1 MKNLEIIIVLLVYVL
16 FSVSCDTKAENKEA
30 KPEQTKVLVED
41 QTTENLQKI
50 SLEIE
55 GMTCEIGCA
64 RTIQSKLSKKKGVK
78 SVKVSFEDKKGIVS
92 FDGSKITKSQIIE
105 VVNEIAG
112 GDVYKVVKT
121 TKIE

>member
-1 MKNLEIIIVLLVYVL
+1 MKNLKFVVVLLLVTL
-16 FSVSCDTKAENKEA
+16 LSVSFDKKIENKEV
-30 KPEQTKVLVED
+30 KSQLTQVED

-78 SVKVSFEDKKGIVS
+78 SAKVSFEDKKGIVE
-92 FDGSKITKSQIIE
+92 FDSSKITEIQVIAVINQISWRRCL
-105 VVNEIAG
+105 
-112 GDVYKVVKT
+112 
-121 TKIE
+121 

>member
-1 MKNLEIIIVLLVYVL
+1 MRNLKNIVVLIGLVL
-16 FSVSCDTKAENKEA
+16 FSVSCDKKLKNQEI
-30 KPEQTKVLVED
+30 KPELTLTED

-78 SVKVSFEDKKGIVS
+78 SAKVSFEDKKGIIE
-92 FDGSKITKSQIIE
+92 FDANKITESQIVE
-105 VVNEIAG
+105 AVNQIADG
-112 GDVYKVVKT
+112 EVYKVVKT
-121 TKIE
+121 TKLE